1 MASLKGLSGLYPD
14 PQDTADV
21 MDEGVLEARASSNP
35 FGAEHGQYGE
45 QSHGYSGSVPVQSP
59 FSGLAVYDGYD
70 PAYAAEYGMGGQVAE
85 NKYGLL
91 TPGME
96 YDETPTTH
104 ASPSPRIGLSSMISW
119 DNPNG
124 AAEVGV
130 QGQQLHGPDFGGVE
144 FNLLHDPT
152 GREEETNY
160 TTNSYIAPNEN
171 YLSPDVPGQL
181 KGSHF
186 TGAGAG
192 GAGAGGSHTG
202 GGGGGSNADTTQ
214 GYGVL
219 NTMPEFNAGH
229 SIRREQH
236 DRMPWDFTATHG
248 EQDVPF
254 YGRHPV
260 EQMPLDGPDS
270 PYFEQGDIS
279 GANIPWEAHIGDP
292 TVYAQP
298 VEPSVNSQPL
308 PVADYYPA
316 LAF

>member
-1 MASLKGLSGLYPD
+1 MAALQGLSGLYAD
-14 PQDTADV
+14 PQDTTDV
-21 MDEGVLEARASSNP
+21 MDEGVLEARASVNP
-35 FGAEHGQYGE
+35 FGAEHGHYG
-45 QSHGYSGSVPVQSP
+45 SASDGYSGTIPTESP
-59 FSGLAVYDGYD
+59 YSPMSVYDGWD
-70 PAYAAEYGMGGQVAE
+70 NVYATQFGGRGFRVAGE
-85 NKYGLL
+85 
-91 TPGME
+91 E

-104 ASPSPRIGLSSMISW
+104 ASPSPRIGLSSMLSW

-130 QGQQLHGPDFGGVE
+130 QGQELHGPELGGVR
-144 FNLLHDPT
+144 FNILHDPT
-152 GREEETNY
+152 GREEITHY
-160 TTNSYIAPNEN
+160 TTEDYVAPNEN
-171 YLSPDVPGQL
+171 YLSSDVPGQL

-186 TGAGAG
+186 TGAGG

-219 NTMPEFNAGH
+219 NTLPEFNAGH

-254 YGRHPV
+254 MGRHPV

-270 PYFEQGDIS
+270 PYFENGDID
-279 GANIPWEAHIGDP
+279 GANVVWEGRIGDP
-292 TVYAQP
+292 TAYEQSPEVTVSP
-298 VEPSVNSQPL
+298 NPL